1 MERVAPSIPDFLAMA
16 DSEPD
21 NYTLDEMMQRLRSQA
36 APSAEGE
43 KCLVTRED
51 GTQVVKV
58 KKRKRRSHQPHKEE
72 ELKRRKRSLV
82 VAAMVSTVVVA
93 LALGVFGW
101 VLYLNGSGYRDEVTA
116 RVEQWTGTE
125 TDMRSFR
132 ATPVSAAAD
141 LVSLT
146 WPESS
151 PVARLGLQQV
161 RGDLMLS
168 SHLTGTWK
176 GERMQVGSG
185 ELVLRKSTGEQV
197 DETGGRPD
205 GDIPF
210 QAPMNFSRFRVLF
223 GDGERPTV
231 HVGEVRGSMTIPDP
245 AVPAANLILDGGKA
259 RIGKWGVFEIDSA
272 ALSLSSAGVR
282 VGSLKLVSD
291 QAPDMKVR
299 LFGETYPDLL
309 VHGGVSTVGME
320 VVAAPS
326 AVLFGP
332 RVGALVDGVFDT
344 SEVDQGG
351 KCEFD
356 LTELES
362 IKISGSLKTSRA
374 TALRLSK
381 LKMLSV
387 LSEVLDN
394 PRYAQPRFN
403 EATSLQFERSAN
415 EVALRNLDLESD
427 GLLSLQGDL
436 REVSGRLEGQLRVGI
451 PELIASAAPV
461 REVPLVFRESE
472 GGYRWCSV
480 TVSGTSSAPVDDLS
494 DQFQAAQDGSL
505 PRAESSGRLDDE
517 FESLTTPDR

>member
-1 MERVAPSIPDFLAMA
+1 
-16 DSEPD
+16 
-21 NYTLDEMMQRLRSQA
+21 
-36 APSAEGE
+36 
-43 KCLVTRED
+43 
-51 GTQVVKV
+51 
-58 KKRKRRSHQPHKEE
+58 
-72 ELKRRKRSLV
+72 
-82 VAAMVSTVVVA
+82 
-93 LALGVFGW
+93 
-101 VLYLNGSGYRDEVTA
+101 
-116 RVEQWTGTE
+116 
-125 TDMRSFR
+125 
-132 ATPVSAAAD
+132 
-141 LVSLT
+141 
-146 WPESS
+146 
-151 PVARLGLQQV
+151 
-161 RGDLMLS
+161 
-168 SHLTGTWK
+168 
-176 GERMQVGSG
+176 
-185 ELVLRKSTGEQV
+185 
-197 DETGGRPD
+197 
-205 GDIPF
+205 
-210 QAPMNFSRFRVLF
+210 
-223 GDGERPTV
+223 
-231 HVGEVRGSMTIPDP
+231 
-245 AVPAANLILDGGKA
+245 
-259 RIGKWGVFEIDSA
+259 
-272 ALSLSSAGVR
+272 
-282 VGSLKLVSD
+282 
-291 QAPDMKVR
+291 
-299 LFGETYPDLL
+299 
-309 VHGGVSTVGME
+309 
-320 VVAAPS
+320 
-326 AVLFGP
+326 
-332 RVGALVDGVFDT
+332 GVFDT

-472 GGYRWCSV
+472 GGYLWCSV

-505 PRAESSGRLDDE
+505 PRAESSGGLDDE